1 MEFKPALSTNPPPP
15 KNLYPCLATLTLGN
29 EKPGRRLS
37 MNSNASD
44 DEGGL
49 KRVISGNRRN
59 TSFGQVADRGD
70 RKSFDAGPRPS
81 AGGVMDKGTWY
92 WRVQAGVTDVSWS
105 IRETVES

>member
-1 MEFKPALSTNPPPP
+1 
-15 KNLYPCLATLTLGN
+15 
-29 EKPGRRLS
+29 

-44 DEGGL
+44 DEAGL

-70 RKSFDAGPRPS
+70 RKSFDAGARPS

-105 IRETVES
+105 FRKTVES